1 MAKKIKGLEQCVKVQ
16 RETRN
21 DEDDD
26 DQMGNESRSKNKE
39 RKVQNEVFCFLDDK
53 LHFSI
58 KRND

>member
-1 MAKKIKGLEQCVKVQ
+1 MCQSA
-16 RETRN
+16 TRN

-26 DQMGNESRSKNKE
+26 DQMGDGNESRSKNKE